1 MPQYTAGTYSAR
13 VVSQQLAKNQRTGN
27 YQVII
32 KFEPQEILNPGGEWQ
47 PIHDAEQR
55 TMYLSVTDRSAQLT
69 VDKLAYLG
77 LYFDDWWQVDQDS
90 DNCVSII
97 GMPITL
103 NCRMDT
109 YEGRVRERW
118 DVPLGGADV
127 VSLDRSEADILNA
140 QFGGLRPSRG
150 KAESAADNAPPK
162 HTKRRGE
169 AATASGSDDL
179 AF

>member
-1 MPQYTAGTYSAR
+1 MPQYNAGTYTAR
-13 VVSQQLAKNQRTGN
+13 VVSQQLSKNERTGN
-27 YQVII
+27 YQVVI
-32 KFEPQEILNPGGEWQ
+32 KFQPEAVLDPGDEWQ
-47 PIHDAEQR
+47 PIRDGEQR
-55 TMYLSVTDRSAQLT
+55 TLYLSITDRSAQLT

-77 LYFDDWWQVDQDS
+77 LYFDDWWEVDQDS

-118 DVPLGGADV
+118 DVPLGGGEV
-127 VSLDRSEADILNA
+127 VSLDKSEADLLNA

-150 KAESAADNAPPK
+150 RSEEKTDNPTPK
-162 HTKRRGE
+162 QSKRRSE
-169 AATASGSDDL
+169 PPAASGGDDL